1 MADRRYPTPVPLS
14 LISQKKILISCER
27 RVGSSPFLSLRSLL
41 PDDCGG
47 RGSDGDGNVAGGTTW
62 RQGTLP
68 SLMRGVLPRFSL
80 YAVATRRRIGQWNDM
95 VRARRWQRP
104 SSTYLSTSGG
114 LLSGKISHLVF
125 LPLSSMN
132 FSIFR
137 VRVLDFLETG
147 QRKRKKTRKGDERK
161 EGSLHTE
168 GGDGVDLLSG
178 TTYFLFT
185 FSCALPFL
193 VSFCSIFCNRADSQ

>member
-1 MADRRYPTPVPLS
+1 
-14 LISQKKILISCER
+14 
-27 RVGSSPFLSLRSLL
+27 
-41 PDDCGG
+41 
-47 RGSDGDGNVAGGTTW
+47 
-62 RQGTLP
+62 
-68 SLMRGVLPRFSL
+68 
-80 YAVATRRRIGQWNDM
+80 M

-125 LPLSSMN
+125 PPLSSMN

-168 GGDGVDLLSG
+168 GGDGIDLRSVELLRRKKEQFIENRQESQETELSPLSG
-178 TTYFLFT
+178 
-185 FSCALPFL
+185 SKKPMDNN
-193 VSFCSIFCNRADSQ
+193 VSVAREIAEHMKLM